1 MAKSGISA
9 EIVTSGTEIL
19 LGDIVD
25 TNAAWIAQ
33 QLRDTGVNLY
43 YKTTV
48 GDNEGRLRGVLEL
61 GMSRSDVIIVTGG
74 LGPTADDITRQA
86 IANATGRPLR
96 LHDGAL
102 RTLQERF
109 VRFGATM
116 TDNNR
121 QQAMIPEGATL
132 IENPVGTAP
141 GFIVETTCCAVIA
154 LPGVPREMKRLM
166 TDTVLPYLSAKTGA
180 NVIRRRILRTIG
192 IGESSIDNLLGELM
206 NSANPTIGTAAHLG
220 QCDVRIAARGATAD
234 EVEALLDQM
243 ESTVRDHIG
252 KYVYSTT
259 PGESYDAVVARRLE
273 QHGATVTLLE
283 SNTGGAVANR
293 LTTAATAGGLV
304 TAAYTISTGDLPSTL
319 SGLLDAE
326 NSAGNL
332 VSQHTAE
339 EVAQALF
346 GLSSASFAV
355 AILGTSGTDEGV
367 YERRSGETWLALA
380 TGGTVTSMRIPFG
393 GVEEFAATRIGNQ
406 ALIMIDRALTNLPV
420 TQ

>member
-48 GDNEGRLRGVLEL
+48 GDNESRLRGVLEL

-86 IANATGRPLR
+86 IAIATKCPLR
-96 LHDGAL
+96 LHEDAL

-141 GFIVETTCCAVIA
+141 GFIVETAACAVIA

-192 IGESSIDNLLGELM
+192 IGESTIDSLLGDLM
-206 NSANPTIGTAAHLG
+206 HSANPTIGTAAHLG

-234 EVEALLDQM
+234 EVEAMLNQM
-243 ESTVRDHIG
+243 ESTVRAHIG
-252 KYVYSTT
+252 KYVYSTI
-259 PGESYDAVVARRLE
+259 PGESYDTVVARHLAER
-273 QHGATVTLLE
+273 GATVALLE

-293 LTTAATAGGLV
+293 LTTTAAPGELV
-304 TAAYTISTGDLPSTL
+304 TAAYTTSTGDLPSTL
-319 SGLLDAE
+319 SDLLDAAD
-326 NSAGNL
+326 SAGNL
-332 VSQHTAE
+332 VSQPTVEGA
-339 EVAQALF
+339 AQAL
-346 GLSSASFAV
+346 LRCSSASFAL

-380 TGGTVTSMRIPFG
+380 TGKTVSSARIPFG
-393 GVEEFAATRIGNQ
+393 GVEEFTATRIGNQ
-406 ALIMIDRALTNLPV
+406 ALIMIDRALTNL
-420 TQ
+420 Q

>member
-48 GDNEGRLRGVLEL
+48 GDNESRLRGVLEL

-86 IANATGRPLR
+86 IANATKCPLR
-96 LHDGAL
+96 LHEDAL

-141 GFIVETTCCAVIA
+141 GFIVETAACAVIA

-192 IGESSIDNLLGELM
+192 IGESTIDSLLGDLM
-206 NSANPTIGTAAHLG
+206 HSANPTIGTAAHLG

-234 EVEALLDQM
+234 EVEAMLNQM
-243 ESTVRDHIG
+243 ESTVRAHIG
-252 KYVYSTT
+252 KYVYSTI
-259 PGESYDAVVARRLE
+259 PGESYDTVVARHLAER
-273 QHGATVTLLE
+273 GATVALLE

-293 LTTAATAGGLV
+293 LTTTAAPGELV
-304 TAAYTISTGDLPSTL
+304 TAAYTTSTGDLPSTL
-319 SGLLDAE
+319 SDLLDAAD
-326 NSAGNL
+326 SAGNL
-332 VSQHTAE
+332 VSQPTVEGA
-339 EVAQALF
+339 AQAL
-346 GLSSASFAV
+346 LRCSSASFAL

-380 TGGTVTSMRIPFG
+380 TGKTVSSARIPFG
-393 GVEEFAATRIGNQ
+393 GVEEFTATRIGNQ
-406 ALIMIDRALTNLPV
+406 ALIMIDRALTNL
-420 TQ
+420 Q